1 MILSVDKSFQSEI
14 GQIMKQK
21 NLIKGGGKLNS
32 PTMSLLGINNL
43 QEIVVFFYYERLN
56 ENKFDHIFYKFLQ
69 KINSLLGHFQ
79 KKESKFFF

>member
-1 MILSVDKSFQSEI
+1 MRGMFAARDIKKGETLLFVPNHLILSVDKSFQSEI

-43 QEIVVFFYYERLN
+43 QEI
-56 ENKFDHIFYKFLQ
+56 D
-69 KINSLLGHFQ
+69 
-79 KKESKFFF
+79 KKEKSPFYHHLQV

>member
-1 MILSVDKSFQSEI
+1 MRGMFAARDIKKGKTLLFVPNNLILSVDKSFQSEI

-43 QEIVVFFYYERLN
+43 QEI
-56 ENKFDHIFYKFLQ
+56 D
-69 KINSLLGHFQ
+69 
-79 KKESKFFF
+79 KKEKSPFYHHLQV